1 MHDVLLSYVFRYQ
14 ALLQKNLM
22 YLAAIADA
30 QPPPPTPGA
39 APAQAMASQVGCV
52 DKKVASDQ

>member
-1 MHDVLLSYVFRYQ
+1 MILESLRYQ

-30 QPPPPTPGA
+30 QPQPPPATLTPGA
-39 APAQAMASQVGCV
+39 MTPQAVSFCF
-52 DKKVASDQ
+52 DHLK

>member
-1 MHDVLLSYVFRYQ
+1 MESENDTFRYQ

-30 QPPPPTPGA
+30 QPPPSTAGATP
-39 APAQAMASQVGCV
+39 PPPMASQVRCL
-52 DKKVASDQ
+52 